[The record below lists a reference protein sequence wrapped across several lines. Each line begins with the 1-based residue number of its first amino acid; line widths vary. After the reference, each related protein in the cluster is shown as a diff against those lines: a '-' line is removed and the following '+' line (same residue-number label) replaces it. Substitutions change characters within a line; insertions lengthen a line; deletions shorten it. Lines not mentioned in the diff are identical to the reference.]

1 MSVLSLTILI
11 CQNWIPDRFSP
22 VGLFYF
28 LARAVGERGGGP
40 RCGALSVT
48 VPYSRL
54 KFDLVIGVSLIILI

>member
-11 CQNWIPDRFSP
+11 SQNWGLDRFSP
-22 VGLFYF
+22 VGLFLSF
-28 LARAVGERGGGP
+28 WQCAVGGSGGGP

-54 KFDLVIGVSLIILI
+54 KFVLVIG